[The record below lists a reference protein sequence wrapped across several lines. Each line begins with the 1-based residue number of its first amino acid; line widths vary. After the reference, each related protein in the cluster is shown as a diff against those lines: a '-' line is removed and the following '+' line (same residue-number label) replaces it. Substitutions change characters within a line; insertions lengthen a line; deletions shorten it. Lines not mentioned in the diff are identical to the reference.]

1 MKNLFMFPIR
11 LAGFAIKGAAWLA
24 ALALVVVLWMPNLS
38 GGADCTE
45 CNLLRAECQTL
56 REELDRAS
64 EALDTEYLLR
74 RRIDVQLLPELDLE
88 WLRIETISF
97 WDEVSQRH
105 FERCPEGTSE
115 TIWCGAFLECSLT
128 TTEQSSSR

>member
-11 LAGFAIKGAAWLA
+11 LAGLAINGAALLV
-24 ALALVVVLWMPNLS
+24 ALALVVVLWMPDLS
-38 GGADCTE
+38 AGADCTE
-45 CNLLRAECQTL
+45 CTQLQAECQTL

-74 RRIDVQLLPELDLE
+74 RRIDVQILPELDLDF
-88 WLRIETISF
+88 LRIETISF
-97 WDEVSQRH
+97 WDEGSRRH
-105 FERCPEGTSE
+105 FERCHEGTSE

-128 TTEQSSSR
+128 TMEQSCSR

>member
-1 MKNLFMFPIR
+1 MKNLFLLPIR
-11 LAGFAIKGAAWLA
+11 LAGFVLKGAALLA

-38 GGADCTE
+38 QEAECPECTQ
-45 CNLLRAECQTL
+45 LRAECQTL

-64 EALDTEYLLR
+64 AALDTEYLLR
-74 RRIDVQLLPELDLE
+74 RRIDLQFLPELDLE

-128 TTEQSSSR
+128 TTEQSWSG